1 MAVQKRYYDPDLFQ
15 KLANLKLIARAIV
28 EGFISGLHR
37 SPYHGFSVEFAEY
50 RKYVPGDDLKHF
62 DWKAYAKSERHYIKQ
77 YQEETNLRAYI
88 VLDSSKSMDFKSD
101 QAKLTKFEY
110 SCYLASALT
119 FLMTRQKDSVGLVTF
134 NDKVRD
140 FVPPK
145 SGPVHFQN
153 IMTVLE
159 NTEPEGET
167 IIAKNLHSL
176 AETVKKRGLIIV
188 ISDLLEDP
196 GEILR
201 ALHHF
206 RHKRHEVLIFHVFDP
221 AELTFPFSQLAT
233 FRDMETGDRLQVFPK
248 AYQKEYLD
256 KLEEFIQTY
265 KRECTENLMEYVV
278 VDTTAPYDLFLAAY
292 LSKRAT
298 LG

>member
-1 MAVQKRYYDPDLFQ
+1 MAVKKKYYDPDAFQ
-15 KLANLKLIARAIV
+15 KLANMKLIARAIV

-37 SPYHGFSVEFAEY
+37 SPYHGSSIEFAEY

-62 DWKAYAKSERHYIKQ
+62 DWKVYAKSERHYIKQ

-88 VLDSSKSMDFKSD
+88 LLDSSKSMDFKSD
-101 QAKLTKFEY
+101 SAKLTKFEY

-134 NDKVRD
+134 SDEVRD
-140 FVPPK
+140 FVPPR

-153 IMTVLE
+153 ILTVLE
-159 NTEPEGET
+159 NTVAGGET
-167 IIAKNLHSL
+167 VIAKNFHSL

-221 AELTFPFSQLAT
+221 AELTFPFNQLAT
-233 FRDMETGDRLQVFPK
+233 FRDMETGERLQVFPK

-265 KRECTENLMEYVV
+265 RRECSENLMEYVV

-292 LSKRAT
+292 LSKRAL